1 MPIPPISG
9 APQTGLRRTD
19 VIPQSGL
26 RRTDVIPQSGL
37 RRTGH
42 SYPTPTQVS
51 VSPQVPSPS
60 LAKRHPPTLS
70 MPTHL
75 TGVRSANTAPP
86 PLSSSFWQQV
96 RLAAASQNRESQW
109 ESLAATS
116 GFDPNKHGGELLD
129 QAIQANDTEVCRFLL
144 THGAKPGLLGES
156 MLKAFQP
163 GCPLATLKNEL
174 AFARQRE
181 WLCSKGDIRSAGSL
195 LENALQRGSPRQ
207 ISRAL
212 EQSARRDG
220 IDLAQMK
227 QPFKAYPV
235 LAKALALQ
243 GINTTENSHW
253 QRRMAQRD
261 EGLRLWLKNTEQR
274 YFSRTGE
281 SDRNHNGTVTE
292 VDGIEQPILCRHMV
306 MAYNGRPRPD
316 GRALLASRSR
326 MAKLS
331 WNQLESCFDKLYQSS
346 EQHLVPCNQFDRF
359 LRDQFD
365 KMHDGQELRRQFV
378 ITSLNHAMHL
388 TLERKYGQYALS
400 FYDPNSEVD
409 CHLRLNHSADLPKHI
424 SSLIWKDY
432 SSYFPGLPDDS
443 LMARRS
449 DANTPSAAPRLTVHQ
464 SDATTPL
471 PAGALIHLANRH
483 LPPTIQ
489 QQRGPETPAASAAM
503 RRWFREL
510 ATRNGARIISDYVY
524 FTETEVLHSLDL
536 DALLHGTGPG
546 GISLLDELLAKHGKN
561 DLTELFHVLTRA
573 EQTLT
578 VSPTQA
584 RLLAQLG
591 IEHSAYRVK

>member
-1 MPIPPISG
+1 MHTSPISG
-9 APQTGLRRTD
+9 APHAGLRRIDVTPPTGLRRTE
-19 VIPQSGL
+19 
-26 RRTDVIPQSGL
+26 
-37 RRTGH
+37 H
-42 SYPTPTQVS
+42 SHLSPTLVS
-51 VSPQVPSPS
+51 VSPQVPSRP
-60 LAKRHPPTLS
+60 LTVRQPPTQS
-70 MPTHL
+70 MATHL
-75 TGVRSANTAPP
+75 TSAGPANTAPP
-86 PLSSSFWQQV
+86 PLSSFFWRQV
-96 RLAAASQNRESQW
+96 RSAACSISRESQW
-109 ESLAATS
+109 ENLAATP
-116 GFDPNKHGGELLD
+116 GFDPNKHGGELLN
-129 QAIQANDTEVCRFLL
+129 QAIQANDAEVCRFLL
-144 THGAKPGLLGES
+144 AHGAKPGLLAAS
-156 MLKAFQP
+156 QLKAFQP
-163 GCPLATLKNEL
+163 GYPLAALRHEL
-174 AFARQRE
+174 TFARQRE

-274 YFSRTGE
+274 YFSRTGK
-281 SDRNHNGTVTE
+281 SDRDHNGKVTTA
-292 VDGIEQPILCRHMV
+292 DNKKQPLYCRHLIMV
-306 MAYNGRPRPD
+306 YNRETKRSN
-316 GRALLASRSR
+316 ALKLLSSEPL

-331 WNQLESCFDKLYQSS
+331 WNQLESSFDKAYQSA

-359 LRDQFD
+359 LRDQFG
-365 KMHDGQELRRQFV
+365 KMRDRQELRRQFV

-409 CHLRLNHSADLPKHI
+409 CHLRLNHPAELPKHI
-424 SSLIWKDY
+424 SSLIWKNY
-432 SSYFPGLPDDS
+432 SLYFPGLPDDS
-443 LMARRS
+443 LMALRS
-449 DANTPSAAPRLTVHQ
+449 DANTPSAAPRLTVLQ

-471 PAGALIHLANRH
+471 PPGARIHLANQL

-503 RRWFREL
+503 RRWFSEL
-510 ATRNGARIISDYVY
+510 ATRNGARIISDYVC

-546 GISLLDELLAKHGKN
+546 GISLLDELLARHDTKG
-561 DLTELFHVLTRA
+561 LTDMVNAFTRTQ
-573 EQTLT
+573 QTLT
-578 VSPTQA
+578 VSLAQA
-584 RLLAQLG
+584 RTLG
-591 IEHSAYRVK
+591 QRGVPLSAYRVG